1 MSKVLKAVAIL
12 GNVSEVIIA
21 SSLVVEMISK
31 IRGNKKNATPTTAEE
46 VPQPETPIA
55 A

>member
-12 GNVSEVIIA
+12 GNASEIIIA
-21 SSLVVEMISK
+21 TSIVAEMISK